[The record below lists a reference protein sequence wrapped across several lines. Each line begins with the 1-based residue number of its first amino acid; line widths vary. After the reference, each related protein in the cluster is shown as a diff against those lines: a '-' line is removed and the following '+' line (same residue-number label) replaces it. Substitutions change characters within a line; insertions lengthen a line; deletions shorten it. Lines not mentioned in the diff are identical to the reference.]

1 MSVQITIRDIPEEV
15 RDRLKVRA
23 ASRGQSMQRYLRGE
37 LKRLVAKPT
46 VQEWI
51 ESVRADKRSSNNRVT
66 TESILEAR
74 DADRK

>member
-37 LKRLVAKPT
+37 LTRLVAKPT